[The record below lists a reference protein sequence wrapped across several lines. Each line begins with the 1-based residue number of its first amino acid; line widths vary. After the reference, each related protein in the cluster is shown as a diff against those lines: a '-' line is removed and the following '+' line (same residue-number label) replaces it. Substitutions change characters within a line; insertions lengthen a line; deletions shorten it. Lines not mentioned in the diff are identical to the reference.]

1 MSEDDLTSAYLDG
14 VGELTADERKRVE
27 AALDPAE
34 ATATR
39 ELLGQLRALPS
50 EGAEPD
56 WSVLEREIRL
66 AVGPQVPDSRASA
79 WWRKLRWLV
88 PASAVVV
95 SAAVVLLVMNHS
107 HGIPIAPITEPQT
120 HVPEQAPAA
129 DTTALWLDGQAVEL
143 DDSFDPSVLY
153 DDDGTEQLADD
164 SHALL
169 PVDNLQWLDS
179 LDERALDRAEHWLD
193 HEKHS
198 KG

>member
-1 MSEDDLTSAYLDG
+1 VSEDDLTTAYLDG

-27 AALDPAE
+27 AGLDPKE

-39 ELLGQLRALPS
+39 ELLGQLRALPN
-50 EGAEPD
+50 EGTEPD
-56 WSVLEREIRL
+56 WNVLEREIRL
-66 AVGPQVPDSRASA
+66 AVGPQVPTS

-88 PASAVVV
+88 PASAIAV

-107 HGIPIAPITEPQT
+107 HGIPIAPITEPQQLP
-120 HVPEQAPAA
+120 VQAEAPEV
-129 DTTALWLDGQAVEL
+129 DTTAIWLDGHAVEL
-143 DDSFDPSVLY
+143 DNNFDPSVLY

-179 LDERALDRAEHWLD
+179 LDEHALDRAEHWLD
-193 HEKHS
+193 HKKHA